1 MGEKIQSGPGFGN
14 WGFCD
19 HEMGRTEFEPRF
31 SSFNAIF
38 DDFSQWSE
46 SEQTFQNSVYHY
58 NLIRTGLSHDVEL
71 QLGCAIKEERSLVL
85 LHEDI
90 SRFALFFF
98 CSIFEKNYI
107 LDESNQG
114 LYTKRETVTIKPP
127 QRKKKF

>member
-1 MGEKIQSGPGFGN
+1 M
-14 WGFCD
+14 
-19 HEMGRTEFEPRF
+19 
-31 SSFNAIF
+31 
-38 DDFSQWSE
+38 
-46 SEQTFQNSVYHY
+46 
-58 NLIRTGLSHDVEL
+58 
-71 QLGCAIKEERSLVL
+71 L

-114 LYTKRETVTIKPP
+114 LYTKRETVTIELP